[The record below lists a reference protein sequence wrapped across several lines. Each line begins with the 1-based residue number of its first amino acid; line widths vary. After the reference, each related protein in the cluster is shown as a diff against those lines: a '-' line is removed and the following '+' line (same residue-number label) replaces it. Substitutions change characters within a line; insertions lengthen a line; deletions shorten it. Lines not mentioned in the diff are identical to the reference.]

1 MPSGCAR
8 ILTSFI
14 SITISSRL
22 LATAPRLACRVWPIP
37 RSRDHTWFPH
47 VSRTVETHY
56 GAVDADVLAEL
67 QQEFAT
73 SELLAA
79 LDTLGMV
86 AARERRLRASLARL
100 HAMASHE
107 LRGAA
112 QPSPA
117 RSRSGSWRKSSP
129 TSSRAASQSLLTS
142 PNWSIALVSCG
153 RIERARP
160 RGMSSRSGWINPVF
174 DKRRR
179 HDARGRKA
187 Q

>member
-1 MPSGCAR
+1 M
-8 ILTSFI
+8 I
-14 SITISSRL
+14 
-22 LATAPRLACRVWPIP
+22 
-37 RSRDHTWFPH
+37 PH

-107 LRGAA
+107 LRGAPQTVTGEEPIWQLA
-112 QPSPA
+112 QE
-117 RSRSGSWRKSSP
+117 
-129 TSSRAASQSLLTS
+129 
-142 PNWSIALVSCG
+142 IADELEGCITILAHIAKLVDRLG
-153 RIERARP
+153 QLRP
-160 RGMSSRSGWINPVF
+160 
-174 DKRRR
+174 
-179 HDARGRKA
+179 H
-187 Q
+187 